1 MAYTRHFTVT
11 TTRQLIVGIDGSAQ
25 EVHIH
30 SESGTVYVGG
40 SDVTSSNGFKLDN
53 NEKLTLTIHSGDEL
67 YAITSTGSTVVMT
80 LVLVR

>member
-1 MAYTRHFTVT
+1 
-11 TTRQLIVGIDGSAQ
+11 VGIDGSAQ

-53 NEKLTLTIHSGDEL
+53 NEKFTLTIHPGDEL